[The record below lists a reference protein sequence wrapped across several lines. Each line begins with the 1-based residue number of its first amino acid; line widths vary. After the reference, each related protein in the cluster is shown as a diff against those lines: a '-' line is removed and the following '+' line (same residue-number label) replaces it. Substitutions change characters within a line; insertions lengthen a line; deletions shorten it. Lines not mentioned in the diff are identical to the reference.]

1 MAQLTATLSTSALG
15 STLQSLLMCDEIEP
29 GSEPSWQICREIYL
43 YHPIGKKMVDAPIA
57 MAQSQ
62 KREISIPDSPED
74 DVRDAFTREWERCE
88 ADKVIAS
95 TLRLSRIY
103 GLASL
108 AVLVDGVPSDKPLDY
123 AKLYE
128 QTIAFNVF
136 DPLNT
141 AGSLVLNQ
149 NPNSLDFMKFTA
161 ISVGGQKYHR
171 SRSCTIMNETP
182 MYIAYTTSAFGF
194 VGRSVFQRALY
205 PLKSFVKTMTTDDL
219 VSTKAGLIVA
229 KMKSAGSIIDNVMK
243 YIQGIK
249 RVILQQGGTGNVLS
263 IGTDEAIESLDLTN
277 IGETASIARKNIL
290 ENIAVSADMPA
301 QLLNSET
308 FAEGFGE
315 GTEDSKNVARYI
327 DGIRIWAQPV
337 YTFMDQI
344 VMHRAWNPEFYKTIQ
359 RKFPEQ
365 YGGVDYITA
374 FYAWKNSF
382 AATWPNLLIEPESEQ
397 SKNEKV
403 RLDTLLNGV
412 EKLAPMLPDPINKAI
427 LLRWFADNMNS
438 NKLMFQAP
446 LVLDYDAIENYE
458 PPQIAPAAEGDDDKD
473 EPLTKADAQRLFAD
487 TIAQFPREP
496 RRLAHQAG

>member
-1 MAQLTATLSTSALG
+1 MAQLTATLNTSSLG
-15 STLQSLLMCDEIEP
+15 NTLQSLLMCDEIEP

-108 AVLVDGVPSDKPLDY
+108 AVLVDGVPSEKPIDY

-205 PLKSFVKTMTTDDL
+205 PLKSFIQTMVTDDM
-219 VSTKAGLIVA
+219 VSRKAGMIVA
-229 KMKSAGSIIDNVMK
+229 MMAAAGSIIDNVMK
-243 YIQGIK
+243 AVQGIK
-249 RVILQQGGTGNVLS
+249 RVLLQQGGTGNVLS
-263 IGTDEAIESLDLTN
+263 IGKDEKIESLDLTN

-359 RKFPEQ
+359 NKFPEQ
-365 YGGVDYITA
+365 FGGVDYITA

-496 RRLAHQAG
+496 RRLAHQVG